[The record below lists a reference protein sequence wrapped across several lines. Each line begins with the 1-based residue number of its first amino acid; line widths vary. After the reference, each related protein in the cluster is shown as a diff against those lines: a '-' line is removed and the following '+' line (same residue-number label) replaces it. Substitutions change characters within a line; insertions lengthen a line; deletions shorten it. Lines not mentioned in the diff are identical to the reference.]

1 MELETALQ
9 SAEALLQPLAVE
21 IKRPETER
29 VDVYIALD
37 SLKPAVQAL
46 VDAHWGYLA
55 AITGV
60 DKPAPAAEG
69 AATTGDVEVLYTF
82 ANGGALATLRVRVPY
97 TDAKVPTICDIIPAA
112 TLFERE
118 LIEMLGVDC
127 LGTPDPG
134 HLILPDEWPADVYP
148 LRKSFTGLNQE

>member
-9 SAEALLQPLAVE
+9 SAETLLQPLAVE
-21 IKRPETER
+21 IKRPEPER
-29 VDVYIALD
+29 VDVYITLEN
-37 SLKPAVQAL
+37 LKPAVQTL

-60 DKPAPAAEG
+60 DKPAPAVAG
-69 AATTGDVEVLYTF
+69 AAPDGDVEVLYTF
-82 ANGGALATLRVRVPY
+82 ANGGALATLRVRAPY
-97 TDAKVPTICDIIPAA
+97 TDAQIPTICDIIPAA

-127 LGTPDPG
+127 IGTPDRG
-134 HLILPDEWPADVYP
+134 HLILPDEWPEGVYP